1 MVSQKVTKNSE
12 KVLWMRILGAS
23 ATRAR
28 SFHSQEEK
36 ELFAHTDWGL
46 SSNNNLHLY
55 FAAAIAC
62 SNSLLVDVA
71 WVTSLSKFV
80 FKHCPLMHL
89 LSSSPFLYSTFA
101 ISPLLILCHH
111 AITLH
116 IYTLYLILINQY

>member
-1 MVSQKVTKNSE
+1 MVLQKVTKNSE

-28 SFHSQEEK
+28 SFHSQEK
-36 ELFAHTDWGL
+36 KLFAPTDWGL

-55 FAAAIAC
+55 FAAATAC
-62 SNSLLVDVA
+62 SRSFLVDVA

-80 FKHCPLMHL
+80 FKHYPLIFVFYL
-89 LSSSPFLYSTFA
+89 CNLSFFNYLR
-101 ISPLLILCHH
+101 HQ

-116 IYTLYLILINQY
+116 IYTLHLILINQY

>member
-1 MVSQKVTKNSE
+1 
-12 KVLWMRILGAS
+12 MRILGAS

-28 SFHSQEEK
+28 SFHSQEK
-36 ELFAHTDWGL
+36 KLFARTDWGL

-80 FKHCPLMHL
+80 FKHCTY
-89 LSSSPFLYSTFA
+89 SPFFVFY
-101 ISPLLILCHH
+101 LCNLSFFNYLRHQ

-116 IYTLYLILINQY
+116 IYIRCICS